1 MKIDNQKLDML
12 MATQC
17 LTSEKLSKVT
27 GVSQVSIARFRKGTQ
42 QPRPATVGRIAKA
55 LNVPVTD
62 IIEDTAATVSETK

>member
-42 QPRPATVGRIAKA
+42 QPRPATVGKIAKA

>member
-17 LTSEKLSKVT
+17 LTSEMLSKVT

-42 QPRPATVGRIAKA
+42 QPRPATVGKIAKA

-62 IIEDTAATVSETK
+62 IIENTAATVGETK